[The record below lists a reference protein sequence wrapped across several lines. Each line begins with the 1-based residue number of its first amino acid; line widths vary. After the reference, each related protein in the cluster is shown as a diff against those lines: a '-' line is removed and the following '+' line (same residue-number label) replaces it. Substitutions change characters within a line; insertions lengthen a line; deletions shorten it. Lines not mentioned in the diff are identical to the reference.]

1 MVSGP
6 PSPSHA
12 YRPDIDG
19 LRAIAVLAVLAYHAF
34 PTLLPGGFAGV
45 DVFFVISGY
54 LITGII
60 VEDLA
65 RGRFTYR
72 NFYWRRIR
80 RIFPA
85 LILVL
90 AACLALGW
98 PVLLPDEYAALG
110 KHVAAGAGF
119 VSNIAL
125 WREAGYFDSAAEL
138 KPLLHLWSL
147 GVEEQYYLVWP
158 LLLLLFRRHMG
169 WMIVALGA
177 ASFALNLW
185 MVGTHPTA
193 AFYLP
198 FTRFWELLM
207 GSFLAFSLRK
217 AGSSQD
223 LLSITGIAFIAA
235 GFILLEPQKAFPGWW
250 ALLPVLGAALIVR
263 AGPQAWISR
272 RVLAHPAMVFVGLI
286 SYPLYLWHWPLLTY
300 ARIVHG
306 GEPPAAAR
314 LGLLAASMVLA
325 WLTYELVEKPIRF
338 SRISRRA
345 VPALASAMSALL
357 VVGFL
362 AFQARLVPESASN
375 PQIVEI
381 SRAASDWGYGTQMR
395 FRGDSPRTV
404 LFFGDSHMEH
414 YLPRVQRL
422 LQTPRAPV
430 RTVLF
435 KTEGGC
441 APVPG
446 IERRSERCAQFVEEG
461 FAAAMAPEVDTVVI
475 AASWVG
481 FVSRP
486 DYYRAGDESQT
497 PIDPGGAWVLK
508 GFEQRLARL
517 TAAGKRVVLVLSSPR
532 GSAFD
537 PKAAIDRE
545 WTRTTL
551 GSGFKPTRRIQ
562 FPIDAQLRQIAA
574 RAGAT
579 VLDPSDWLCGPKY
592 CPTADDAGRPLY
604 KDESHLRASFART
617 LGALD
622 RYVYLDG
629 RRNSARGGETTGLP
643 RNVESGA
650 PSAS

>member
-1 MVSGP
+1 MASG
-6 PSPSHA
+6 PSHA
-12 YRPDIDG
+12 YRPDVDG
-19 LRAIAVLAVLAYHAF
+19 LRAVAVLAVLAYHAF
-34 PTLLPGGFAGV
+34 PSVLPGGFAGV

-60 VEDLA
+60 VDDLE

-98 PVLLPDEYAALG
+98 LVLLPDEYAQLG

-169 WMIVALGA
+169 WMIVVLGA
-177 ASFALNLW
+177 ASFALNIW
-185 MVGTHPTA
+185 MVHTHPTA

-198 FTRFWELLM
+198 FTRFWELLA
-207 GSFLAFSLRK
+207 GSYLAFAVRK
-217 AGSSQD
+217 EGSSRH
-223 LLSITGIAFIAA
+223 LSILGMGLIVL

-250 ALLPVLGAALIVR
+250 ALLPVLGAALLIR
-263 AGPQAWISR
+263 AGPQAWVNR
-272 RVLAHPAMVFVGLI
+272 RVLGHPAMVFVGLI

-306 GEPPAAAR
+306 GEPPVAFR
-314 LGLLAASMVLA
+314 LALLAASVLLA
-325 WLTYELVEKPIRF
+325 WLTYRLVEKPIRF
-338 SRISRRA
+338 SKISGRA
-345 VPALASAMSALL
+345 VPALATAMSALL
-357 VVGFL
+357 IVGIF
-362 AFQARLVPESASN
+362 AFQARFVPESASN
-375 PQIVEI
+375 PQLAEI
-381 SRAASDWGYGTQMR
+381 SRASGDWGYGAQTR

-414 YLPRVQRL
+414 YLPRIQRL
-422 LQTPRAPV
+422 MQAPRAPV

-446 IERRSERCAQFVEEG
+446 LERRSQRCAQFVEDG
-461 FAAAMAPEVDTVVI
+461 FATAMTPEVDTVVI

-481 FVSRP
+481 FVGRP

-497 PIDPGGAWVLK
+497 PVDPSAAWVLR
-508 GFEQRLARL
+508 GFEERLARL
-517 TAAGKRVVLVLSSPR
+517 TASGKRVVLVLSSPR
-532 GSAFD
+532 GTAFD

-545 WTRTTL
+545 WTHLTVK
-551 GSGFKPTRRIQ
+551 SGFEPAKRIQ
-562 FPIDAQLRQIAA
+562 PPIDARLREIAA
-574 RAGAT
+574 RTGAT
-579 VLDPSDWLCGPKY
+579 VLDPADWLCSASS
-592 CPTADDAGRPLY
+592 CPTADADGRPLY

-617 LGALD
+617 LEALD
-622 RYVYLDG
+622 GYVYLDG
-629 RRNSARGGETTGLP
+629 RRNSGRSSETTGVP
-643 RNVESGA
+643 ARA

>member
-1 MVSGP
+1 M
-6 PSPSHA
+6 
-12 YRPDIDG
+12 DG

-34 PTLLPGGFAGV
+34 PAALPGGFAGV

-60 VEDLA
+60 LEDLA

-85 LILVL
+85 LVLVL

-98 PVLLPDEYAALG
+98 LVLLPDEYAQLG

-177 ASFALNLW
+177 ASFALNIW

-198 FTRFWELLM
+198 FTRFWELLV
-207 GSFLAFSLRK
+207 GSFLAFQGKDSLK
-217 AGSSQD
+217 GSGW
-223 LLSITGIAFIAA
+223 IGIGLIAA
-235 GFILLEPQKAFPGWW
+235 GFILLEPQRAFPGWW
-250 ALLPVLGAALIVR
+250 ALLPVLGAALLVR
-263 AGPQAWISR
+263 AGPGAWINR
-272 RVLAHPAMVFVGLI
+272 RVLANPAMVFVGLI

-306 GEPPAAAR
+306 GEPPVAFR
-314 LGLLAASMVLA
+314 LGLLALSVLLA
-325 WLTYELVEKPIRF
+325 WLTYEAIEKPIRF

-345 VPALASAMSALL
+345 VPALATAMSAMLAL
-357 VVGFL
+357 GVF
-362 AFQARLVPESASN
+362 AFQARLLPESAAN
-375 PQIVEI
+375 PQLAEI
-381 SRAASDWGYGTQMR
+381 SRASGDWGYGKETAI
-395 FRGDSPRTV
+395 RGDSPRTV

-414 YLPRVQRL
+414 YLPRIQRL
-422 LQTPRAPV
+422 MQAPRAPV

-446 IERRSERCAQFVEEG
+446 LERRSQRCARFVDDG

-486 DYYRAGDESQT
+486 DYYRAGDESQA
-497 PIDPGGAWVLK
+497 PIDPGAAWVLK
-508 GFEQRLARL
+508 GFEERLARL
-517 TAAGKRVVLVLSSPR
+517 SAAGKRVVLVLSSPR
-532 GSAFD
+532 GAAFD

-545 WTRTTL
+545 WTHLRI
-551 GSGFKPTRRIQ
+551 SSPFKPAERTH
-562 FPIDAQLRQIAA
+562 FPIDARLREIAA
-574 RAGAT
+574 RTGVTT
-579 VLDPSDWLCGPKY
+579 VDPADWLCSASS
-592 CPTADDAGRPLY
+592 CPTADAQGRPLY

-617 LGALD
+617 LEALD
-622 RYVYLDG
+622 GYVYLDG
-629 RRNSARGGETTGLP
+629 RRNSGRSSETTGLP
-643 RNVESGA
+643 REVRGGT